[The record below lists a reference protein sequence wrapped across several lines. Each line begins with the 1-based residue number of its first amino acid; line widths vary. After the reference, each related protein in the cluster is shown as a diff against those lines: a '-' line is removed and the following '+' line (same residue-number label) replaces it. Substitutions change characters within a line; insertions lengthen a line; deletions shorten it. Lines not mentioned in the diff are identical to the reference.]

1 MPLSPLIW
9 QWQQPL
15 ALWFPGLYALS
26 PRVVNLRNQLIAPAP
41 PKWFCVLC
49 IQDNNSNSVLHSL
62 MPHDL
67 SSFLSIR
74 ELLLTAPSVYLCQTF
89 SYSVLVS
96 QNAMPL
102 SIFCAWET
110 PSDLLKVH
118 IFCEIVPDSPRQSQ
132 GLLPGRLEPFEPD
145 SAVLPC
151 VESSS
156 VAHVCAHQPQGQ
168 SCAYDGT
175 SCVLWVKKIPWR
187 RKWQHI
193 PVFLPG
199 ESHGQRSLV
208 GSSPWGRKELDTTEW
223 LSLSLSCVSKKY

>member
-1 MPLSPLIW
+1 
-9 QWQQPL
+9 
-15 ALWFPGLYALS
+15 
-26 PRVVNLRNQLIAPAP
+26 
-41 PKWFCVLC
+41 
-49 IQDNNSNSVLHSL
+49 

-199 ESHGQRSLV
+199 ESHGLQHTRPPCPSLTHEV
-208 GSSPWGRKELDTTEW
+208 YPNSCP
-223 LSLSLSCVSKKY
+223 LSQ